1 MAFDYMKEHKSDNV
15 GMHRGASENA
25 AVSENTAAFKKL
37 IASENLVVF
46 EKSKLSESPPLSHPK
61 NSSDIISSNFPV
73 RKNIRAEFH
82 DYSGG
87 EYFITIC
94 TRDKEH
100 YLGEIQNNVMQFSE
114 IGAFA
119 DKQLQELHSH
129 YKYVEV
135 PLFVVMPNHIHA
147 IINIFEPADAPGCI
161 PTMRT
166 ALSVVVGGF
175 KQAVT
180 MYARRNNIEFGWQ
193 KRFHDHI
200 IRGVRDGNMI
210 SDYIRNNVSNWKND
224 CFYLECED

>member
-25 AVSENTAAFKKL
+25 AVSEK
-37 IASENLVVF
+37 LVVS
-46 EKSKLSESPPLSHPK
+46 EKSQLSESPPLNHPE
-61 NSSDIISSNFPV
+61 NSSDTISPNFPV

-100 YLGEIQNNVMQFSE
+100 YFGEIHADVMQFSE

-119 DKQLQELHSH
+119 DKQLRELHFH

-147 IINIFEPADAPGCI
+147 IINIFEPADALGCI

-210 SDYIRNNVSNWKND
+210 SDYIANNVSNWKSD
-224 CFYLECED
+224 CFYLE